1 MLKQVTQNKESILV
15 GNELI
20 DAHCHLDMF
29 PDPEIIKTDSRFG
42 GLSTIITAGGSK
54 ESSLAAIR
62 VADGEM
68 VFAVIGIDPQS
79 AAADEDFIGQIK
91 DLVKSNKK
99 IVGIGEIGL
108 DYKVGPEKGLQK
120 RVFERQIEIAKSLD
134 IPIVVHSREAIAD
147 VVEIV
152 KKHEVKKAM
161 FHFFEGD
168 ETVAKELASLGYL
181 ISIPPAESSKRKR
194 VINALSISNISVET
208 DSPVVG
214 KSPLDVIRTVE
225 WISELKG
232 LPFNETSARITEN
245 VKKLFSL

>member
-1 MLKQVTQNKESILV
+1 MLKQVTENKEPILI

-29 PDPEIIKTDSRFG
+29 PDPEIIKKDSKFG
-42 GLSTIITAGGSK
+42 GLSTIITAGGSRA
-54 ESSLAAIR
+54 SSLAAIR
-62 VADGEM
+62 IADGEM

-79 AAADEDFIGQIK
+79 AATDEDFIDDITGF
-91 DLVKSNKK
+91 VKANKK
-99 IVGIGEIGL
+99 IIGIGEIGL
-108 DYKVGPEKGLQK
+108 DYKVGPEKALQK
-120 RVFERQIEIAKSLD
+120 RVFERQIELAKSLD
-134 IPIVVHSREAIAD
+134 MPIVVHSRGAIAD
-147 VVEIV
+147 VIEIV
-152 KKHEVKKAM
+152 KRHAVSKAM

-168 ETVAKELASLGYL
+168 ETVAKELAGLGYL
-181 ISIPPAESSKRKR
+181 ISIPPTESSRRKR
-194 VINALSISNISVET
+194 VINALNISNISVET

>member
-1 MLKQVTQNKESILV
+1 MLKQVTENKESLLV
-15 GNELI
+15 SNELI

-29 PDPEIIKTDSRFG
+29 PDPDIIKKDSRFG
-42 GLSTIITAGGSK
+42 GLSAIITAGGSRK
-54 ESSLAAIR
+54 SSMAAID

-79 AAADEDFIGQIK
+79 AETDEDFIGEMTG
-91 DLVKSNKK
+91 LVKANKK
-99 IVGIGEIGL
+99 VVGVGEIGL
-108 DYKVGPEKGLQK
+108 DYKVGPGKELQK
-120 RVFERQIEIAKSLD
+120 RVFEEQIELAKALD
-134 IPIVVHSREAIAD
+134 IPIVVHSRGAMED
-147 VVEIV
+147 VVKIV
-152 KKHEVKKAM
+152 KKHDVKKAM

-168 ETVAKELASLGYL
+168 EIVAKELASLGYL

-232 LPFNETSARITEN
+232 LSFNETSARITEN

>member
-1 MLKQVTQNKESILV
+1 MLKQVTESKEPLLI

-29 PDPEIIKTDSRFG
+29 QEPEIIKKDSRLG
-42 GLSTIITAGGSK
+42 GLSTIITAGGSRL
-54 ESSLAAIR
+54 SSMAAIQI
-62 VADGEM
+62 ADGEM
-68 VFAVIGIDPQS
+68 VFAVIGIDPQN
-79 AAADEDFIGQIK
+79 AATDEDFIDEIAG
-91 DLVKSNKK
+91 LVKANKK
-99 IVGIGEIGL
+99 VVGVGEIGL
-108 DYKVGPEKGLQK
+108 DYKVGPEKLLQM
-120 RVFERQIEIAKSLD
+120 RVFERQIELAKSLA
-134 IPIVVHSREAIAD
+134 IPIVVHSRGAITD
-147 VVEIV
+147 VIALV
-152 KKHEVKKAM
+152 KKHAVSKAL

-168 ETVAKELASLGYL
+168 ETMAQELAGLGYL
-181 ISIPPAESSKRKR
+181 ISIPPTESSRRKR
-194 VINALSISNISVET
+194 VINALNISNISVET